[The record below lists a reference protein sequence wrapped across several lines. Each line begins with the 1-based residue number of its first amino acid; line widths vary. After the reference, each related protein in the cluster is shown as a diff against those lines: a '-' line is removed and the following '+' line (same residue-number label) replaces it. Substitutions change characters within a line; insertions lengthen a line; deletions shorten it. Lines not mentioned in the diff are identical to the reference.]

1 MRNYLLDFLFPIF
14 KFKHLLW
21 LSLCEF
27 HVPLKIWISDRV
39 WLMTAD
45 KNIDHNG
52 PNKNFKRFLVNKLL
66 SRSDELKISPMFWL
80 QENLILMKE
89 MLNWLEDHS
98 WRNSFLKNPYF
109 SRNARPE
116 NIILNRLV
124 NMHKKWVW
132 VWAMIWFW
140 VCYRSWTCY
149 SETRL
154 ASVGLSVSGGPRGGG
169 GYCPP
174 LSFSAVQINPIST
187 KDDTLCPPHNG

>member
-1 MRNYLLDFLFPIF
+1 M
-14 KFKHLLW
+14 
-21 LSLCEF
+21 
-27 HVPLKIWISDRV
+27 
-39 WLMTAD
+39 
-45 KNIDHNG
+45 
-52 PNKNFKRFLVNKLL
+52 L
-66 SRSDELKISPMFWL
+66 SRSDELKSLSNVLITGESNFDERNSQCKKDSPMFWL

-89 MLNWLEDHS
+89 MLNWSEDHS

-109 SRNARPE
+109 SWNTQPE

-154 ASVGLSVSGGPRGGG
+154 ASLSVMQGCRFQGARGGWG
-169 GYCPP
+169 TAP
-174 LSFSAVQINPIST
+174 LPIRFRQFS
-187 KDDTLCPPHNG
+187 